1 MVAWLR
7 AEVRGGMRMKRVLV
21 STIASLVVLLASS
34 VTAAPADATGPIQE
48 PYGPGSAGGSVAGT
62 YPAGIACPFAVSFE
76 IVSGGTGKQW
86 TFFDANGSVVR
97 IHNHVGP
104 STWVITNLETAASFT
119 VRLPAGNGTVR
130 FAPDGT
136 VTVTISGGAIG
147 FNAPTDTPPG
157 PFSLTNVGHLVFVVA
172 PDGTG
177 SLAQLSGK
185 RTDLCAAVA

>member
-1 MVAWLR
+1 
-7 AEVRGGMRMKRVLV
+7 MKRVFTSV
-21 STIASLVVLLASS
+21 IAGSVVLLALTL
-34 VTAAPADATGPIQE
+34 TATRALATGPTEE

-62 YPAGIACPFAVSFE
+62 YPAGVACPFAVSFE

-86 TFFDANGSVVR
+86 TFVDENGNVVR

-104 STWVITNLETAASFT
+104 STWVITNLESGASYT
-119 VRLPAGNGTVR
+119 LRLPAGNGTIR

-157 PFSLTNVGHLVFVVA
+157 PFSLTNVGQLVFIVA

-177 SLAQLSGK
+177 TLAQLSGEM
-185 RTDLCAAVA
+185 TDLCAAVS